1 MITLAQSNNYTSTV
15 HSISHLSTSHSFSYV
30 FFCRFPS
37 SFTISFT
44 PYCIYLLSLPP
55 SSSPHP
61 HPSIPF
67 MSLLSSRWQKIC
79 PPSHSQPR
87 RPPLPSS
94 PSRSSVLGEAV
105 VRFNFTADTP
115 VEFSLRKVFQLA
127 HPSACVKP
135 HLKSLCTNRAFI
147 RRFVA
152 SMLRTINAL
161 SVHFVTSA
169 SQGLYILLNSAV
181 GY

>member
-44 PYCIYLLSLPP
+44 PCPYCIYLLSLPP

-79 PPSHSQPR
+79 PPSHSQPC

-105 VRFNFTADTP
+105 VHFNFTADNP
-115 VEFSLRKVFQLA
+115 VEFSLRKVLA
-127 HPSACVKP
+127 HPQPVKP

-152 SMLRTINAL
+152 CMLHTINAL